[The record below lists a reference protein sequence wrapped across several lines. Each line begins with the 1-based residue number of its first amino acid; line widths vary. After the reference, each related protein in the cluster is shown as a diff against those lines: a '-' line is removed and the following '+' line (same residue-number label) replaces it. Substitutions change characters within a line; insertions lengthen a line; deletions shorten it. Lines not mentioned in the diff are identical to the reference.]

1 MMRPA
6 ISLLLIGLVAGCTST
21 PPPAKQATSTAV
33 APATLSDAERAIV
46 ERDTLA
52 ALPDVSN
59 ASFRTISA
67 SKSSNGTMTVCGYI
81 NVVASS
87 GTSSGDKPFIG
98 VLSGSEFLLSAMGGS
113 KEETI
118 AVQAEC
124 IQSRV
129 YI

>member
-1 MMRPA
+1 MMRRA
-6 ISLLLIGLVAGCTST
+6 IFLLLIGLAAGCTST
-21 PPPAKQATSTAV
+21 PPPAKQAKSTSV
-33 APATLSDAERAIV
+33 APATLSDADRAIV

-67 SKSSNGTMTVCGYI
+67 SKGSSGTMTVCGYI

-98 VLSGSEFLLSAMGGS
+98 VLSGGEFRLSAMGGS
-113 KEETI
+113 EEETI
-118 AVQAEC
+118 AVQTEC
-124 IQSRV
+124 VQNRV